1 MRVNIIGGA
10 PNTGIA
16 HDMRILHGLIVHAL
30 GNDVSVQHVPHFH
43 PSCGE
48 AELNFFIEVINPA
61 LFPYAAKN
69 IWIPNPEWTYKTW
82 EPYLYMVDEVW
93 VKTLDAVKIFGDL
106 GIAARYVGWTSADK
120 VFPETK
126 DYTKAIVPI
135 GKNMWR
141 NPKPLIQAY
150 MKIKALKELPGF
162 YEKLPHVTMV
172 YQIKLPDVP
181 ESVKDKFTCITERL
195 SDKDYDALLH
205 ESGLAI
211 CLSVAEGF
219 GHAVNEAMSAGCNL
233 LLSPIEPFR
242 ELARDALWVS
252 TTKIIPH
259 PQCLGNLEDVSV
271 ESVVESLA
279 MYIAST
285 PEAKVRL
292 TNQNRKQYEDRHALF
307 VETMKEALLRFKD
320 MPEFILKDCLPKEED
335 LPPISVITLTRDRRA
350 FFPLAKYCMVA
361 QTYPED
367 KIEWVIV
374 DDGKDQIKNLVTD
387 LPNVTY
393 ILLDEP
399 LTIGAKRNLAISR
412 AKHDILVM
420 LDDDDVYPNNSLISR
435 VAHMLAEPKKECLF
449 STVIP
454 CYEIHETKSFMNVPP
469 MTLPMSQRVS
479 EATLCFTRKFW
490 EARGFPDQQIAEA
503 DAFIRGREQ
512 MCRELSPQDVIVSLI
527 HKKNTSSRKPPVMEA
542 NGSHYGFSDELFTLI
557 SEIAGSL

>member
-93 VKTLDAVKIFGDL
+93 VKTLDAVKIFADI

-120 VFPETK
+120 VFPDTK

-135 GKNMWR
+135 GKNIWR

-150 MKIKALKELPGF
+150 MRIKALKELPAF
-162 YEKLPHVTMV
+162 YENLPHVTMV
-172 YQIKLPDVP
+172 YQIKLPEVP
-181 ESVKDKFTCITERL
+181 DIVKDKFTCITERMA
-195 SDKDYDALLH
+195 DKDYDALLH

-219 GHAVNEAMSAGCNL
+219 GHAVNEAMAAGCNL

-242 ELARDALWVS
+242 ELTREALWTGTS
-252 TTKIIPH
+252 KIIPH
-259 PQCLGNLEDVSV
+259 PQCLGNLEDVNV
-271 ESVVESLA
+271 DSVVECLA
-279 MYIAST
+279 LYVAST
-285 PEAKVRL
+285 PDARVRI
-292 TNQNRKQYEDRHALF
+292 TNQNRKQYEDRHSLF
-307 VETMKEALLRFKD
+307 VETMKESLGRFNG
-320 MPEFILKDCLPKEED
+320 MPDFVLQDHLPKEED

-374 DDGKDQIKNLVTD
+374 DDGKDQIKDLVTD

-399 LTIGAKRNLAISR
+399 LTIGAKRNLAISK
-412 AKHDILVM
+412 AKHDIFVM

-490 EARGFPDQQIAEA
+490 ETRGFPDQQIAEA
-503 DAFIRGREQ
+503 DAFIRSREQ
-512 MCRELSPQDVIVSLI
+512 MCRELSPQDVIVSLV
-527 HKKNTSSRKPPVMEA
+527 HKKNTSARKPPTMES

-557 SEIAGSL
+557 SEIAGSI

>member
-93 VKTLDAVKIFGDL
+93 VKTLDAVKIFGDI

-120 VFPETK
+120 VFPDTK

-135 GKNMWR
+135 GKNVWR

-150 MKIKALKELPGF
+150 MRIKALKELPAF
-162 YEKLPHVTMV
+162 YENLPHVTMV
-172 YQIKLPDVP
+172 YQIKLPEVP
-181 ESVKDKFTCITERL
+181 DIVKDKFTCITERL
-195 SDKDYDALLH
+195 ADKDYDAILH

-219 GHAVNEAMSAGCNL
+219 GHAVNEAMAAGCNL

-242 ELARDALWVS
+242 ELTREALWTGTS
-252 TTKIIPH
+252 KIIPH
-259 PQCLGNLEDVSV
+259 PQCLGNLEDVNV
-271 ESVVESLA
+271 ESVVECLA
-279 MYIAST
+279 LYVAST
-285 PEAKVRL
+285 PEARVRI
-292 TNQNRKQYEDRHALF
+292 TNQNRKQYEDRHSLF
-307 VETMKEALLRFKD
+307 VETMKEALGRFKG
-320 MPEFILKDCLPKEED
+320 MPDFVLQDHLPKEED

-374 DDGKDQIKNLVTD
+374 DDGKDQIKDLVTD

-399 LTIGAKRNLAISR
+399 LTIGAKRNLAISK
-412 AKHDILVM
+412 AKHDIFVM

-490 EARGFPDQQIAEA
+490 ETRGFPDQQIAEA

-512 MCRELSPQDVIVSLI
+512 MCRELSPQDVIVSLV
-527 HKKNTSSRKPPVMEA
+527 HKKNTSARKPPTMEA

>member
-16 HDMRILHGLIVHAL
+16 HDMRILHGMIVHAL

-93 VKTLDAVKIFGDL
+93 VKTLDAVKIFGDI

-120 VFPETK
+120 VFPDTK
-126 DYTKAIVPI
+126 DYIKAIVPI
-135 GKNMWR
+135 GKNIWR

-150 MKIKALKELPGF
+150 MRIKALKELPGF

-172 YQIKLPDVP
+172 YQIKLPEVP
-181 ESVKDKFTCITERL
+181 EVVKDKFTCITERMT
-195 SDKDYDALLH
+195 DNDYDALLH

-211 CLSVAEGF
+211 CLSAAEGF
-219 GHAVNEAMSAGCNL
+219 GHAVNEPMSAGCNL

-242 ELARDALWVS
+242 ELSREALWTGTS
-252 TTKIIPH
+252 KIIPH
-259 PQCLGNLEDVSV
+259 PQCLGNLEDVNV
-271 ESVVESLA
+271 DSVVECLA
-279 MYIAST
+279 LYVAST
-285 PEAKVRL
+285 PEARVRI
-292 TNQNRKQYEDRHALF
+292 TNQNRKQYEDRHSLF
-307 VETMKEALLRFKD
+307 VETMKEALGRFKD
-320 MPEFILKDCLPKEED
+320 IPEFTLKDCLPKEED
-335 LPPISVITLTRDRRA
+335 LPPISVITLTRDRRV

-399 LTIGAKRNLAISR
+399 LTIGAKRNLAISK

-490 EARGFPDQQIAEA
+490 ETRGFPDQQIAEA

-512 MCRELSPQDVIVSLI
+512 MCRELSPQDVIVSLV
-527 HKKNTSSRKPPVMEA
+527 HKKNTSARKPPTMEA

>member
-1 MRVNIIGGA
+1 
-10 PNTGIA
+10 
-16 HDMRILHGLIVHAL
+16 
-30 GNDVSVQHVPHFH
+30 VPHFH

-93 VKTLDAVKIFGDL
+93 VKTLDAVKIFGDI

-120 VFPETK
+120 VFPDTK
-126 DYTKAIVPI
+126 DYAKAIVPI
-135 GKNMWR
+135 GKNIWR

-150 MKIKALKELPGF
+150 MRIKALKELPAF
-162 YEKLPHVTMV
+162 YENLPHVTMV
-172 YQIKLPDVP
+172 YQIKLPEVP
-181 ESVKDKFTCITERL
+181 DTVKDKFTCITERMA
-195 SDKDYDALLH
+195 DKDYDALLH

-219 GHAVNEAMSAGCNL
+219 GHAVNEAMAAGCNL

-242 ELARDALWVS
+242 ELTREALWTGTS
-252 TTKIIPH
+252 KIIPH
-259 PQCLGNLEDVSV
+259 PQCLGNLEDVNV
-271 ESVVESLA
+271 DSVVECLA
-279 MYIAST
+279 LYVAST
-285 PEAKVRL
+285 PEARVRI
-292 TNQNRKQYEDRHALF
+292 TNQNRKQYEDRHSLF
-307 VETMKEALLRFKD
+307 VETMKEALGRFKD
-320 MPEFILKDCLPKEED
+320 IPEFTLKDCLPKEED

-350 FFPLAKYCMVA
+350 FFPLAKYCMVS

-399 LTIGAKRNLAISR
+399 LTIGAKRNLAISK

-490 EARGFPDQQIAEA
+490 ETRGFPDQQIAEA

-512 MCRELSPQDVIVSLI
+512 MCRELSPQDVIVSLV
-527 HKKNTSSRKPPVMEA
+527 HKKNTSARKPPTMEA

>member
-1 MRVNIIGGA
+1 
-10 PNTGIA
+10 
-16 HDMRILHGLIVHAL
+16 MRILHGLIVHAL

-150 MKIKALKELPGF
+150 MKIKALKELPAF
-162 YEKLPHVTMV
+162 YENLPHVTMV

-195 SDKDYDALLH
+195 ADKDYDALLH

-271 ESVVESLA
+271 ESLVESLA
-279 MYIAST
+279 MYVAST

-307 VETMKEALLRFKD
+307 VETMKEALSRFKGMSD
-320 MPEFILKDCLPKEED
+320 FVLQERLPKEED

-350 FFPLAKYCMVA
+350 FIPLAKYCMVA

-374 DDGKDQIKNLVTD
+374 DDGKDQIKNLITD

-393 ILLDEP
+393 VLIDEP
-399 LTIGAKRNLAISR
+399 LTIGAKRNLAISK

-490 EARGFPDQQIAEA
+490 ENRGFPDQQIAEA

-512 MCRELSPQDVIVSLI
+512 MCRELSPQDVIVSLV
-527 HKKNTSSRKPPVMEA
+527 HKKNTSSRKPPTMEA

>member
-16 HDMRILHGLIVHAL
+16 HDMRILHGMIVHAL

-93 VKTLDAVKIFGDL
+93 VKTLDAVKIFGDI

-120 VFPETK
+120 VFPDTK

-135 GKNMWR
+135 GKNIWR

-150 MKIKALKELPGF
+150 MRIKALKELPGF

-172 YQIKLPDVP
+172 YQIKLPEVP
-181 ESVKDKFTCITERL
+181 EVVKDKFTCITERMT
-195 SDKDYDALLH
+195 DNDYDALLH

-211 CLSVAEGF
+211 CLSAAEGF

-242 ELARDALWVS
+242 ELSREALWTGTS
-252 TTKIIPH
+252 KIIPH
-259 PQCLGNLEDVSV
+259 PQCLGNLEDVNV
-271 ESVVESLA
+271 DSVVECLA
-279 MYIAST
+279 LYVAST
-285 PEAKVRL
+285 PEARVRI
-292 TNQNRKQYEDRHALF
+292 TNQNRKQYEDRHSLF
-307 VETMKEALLRFKD
+307 VETMKEALGRFKD
-320 MPEFILKDCLPKEED
+320 IPEFTLKDCLPKEED

-399 LTIGAKRNLAISR
+399 LTIGAKRNLAISK

-490 EARGFPDQQIAEA
+490 ETRGFPDQQIAEA

-512 MCRELSPQDVIVSLI
+512 MCRELSPQDVIVSLV
-527 HKKNTSSRKPPVMEA
+527 HKKNTSARKPPTMEA

>member
-512 MCRELSPQDVIVSLI
+512 MCRELSPQDVIVSLV

>member
-93 VKTLDAVKIFGDL
+93 VKTLDAVKIFADI

-120 VFPETK
+120 VFPDTK

-135 GKNMWR
+135 GKNIWR

-150 MKIKALKELPGF
+150 MRIKALKELPAF
-162 YEKLPHVTMV
+162 YENLPHVTMV
-172 YQIKLPDVP
+172 YQIKLPEVP
-181 ESVKDKFTCITERL
+181 DIVKDKFTCITERMA
-195 SDKDYDALLH
+195 DKDYDALLH

-219 GHAVNEAMSAGCNL
+219 GHAVNEAMAAGCNL

-242 ELARDALWVS
+242 ELTREALWTGTS
-252 TTKIIPH
+252 KIIPH
-259 PQCLGNLEDVSV
+259 PQCLGNLEDVNV
-271 ESVVESLA
+271 DSVVECLA
-279 MYIAST
+279 LYVAST
-285 PEAKVRL
+285 PDARVRI
-292 TNQNRKQYEDRHALF
+292 TNQNRKQYEDRHSLF
-307 VETMKEALLRFKD
+307 VETMKESLGRFNG
-320 MPEFILKDCLPKEED
+320 MPDFVLQDHLPKEED

-374 DDGKDQIKNLVTD
+374 DDGKDQIKDLVTD

-399 LTIGAKRNLAISR
+399 LTIGAKRNLAISK
-412 AKHDILVM
+412 AKHDIFVM

-490 EARGFPDQQIAEA
+490 ETRGFPDQQIAEA
-503 DAFIRGREQ
+503 DAFIRSREQ
-512 MCRELSPQDVIVSLI
+512 MCRELSPQDVIVSLV
-527 HKKNTSSRKPPVMEA
+527 HKKNTSARKPPTMEA

-557 SEIAGSL
+557 SEIAGSI

>member
-16 HDMRILHGLIVHAL
+16 HDMRILHGMIVHAL

-93 VKTLDAVKIFGDL
+93 VKTLDAVKIFGDI

-120 VFPETK
+120 VFPDTK

-135 GKNMWR
+135 GKNIWR

-150 MKIKALKELPGF
+150 MRIKALKELPGF

-172 YQIKLPDVP
+172 YQIKLPEVP
-181 ESVKDKFTCITERL
+181 EVVKDKFTCITERMT
-195 SDKDYDALLH
+195 DNDYDALLH

-211 CLSVAEGF
+211 CLSAAEGF

-242 ELARDALWVS
+242 ELSREALWTGTS
-252 TTKIIPH
+252 KIIPH
-259 PQCLGNLEDVSV
+259 PQCLGNLEDVNV
-271 ESVVESLA
+271 DSVVECLA
-279 MYIAST
+279 LYVAST
-285 PEAKVRL
+285 PEARVRI
-292 TNQNRKQYEDRHALF
+292 TNQNRKQYEDRHSLF
-307 VETMKEALLRFKD
+307 VETMKEALGRFKD
-320 MPEFILKDCLPKEED
+320 IPEFTLKDCLPKEED
-335 LPPISVITLTRDRRA
+335 LPPISVITLTRDRRV

-399 LTIGAKRNLAISR
+399 LTIGAKRNLAISK

-454 CYEIHETKSFMNVPP
+454 CYEIHETKSYMNVPP

-490 EARGFPDQQIAEA
+490 ETRGFPDQQIAEA

-512 MCRELSPQDVIVSLI
+512 MCRELSPQDVIVSLV
-527 HKKNTSSRKPPVMEA
+527 HKKNTSARKPPTMEA

-557 SEIAGSL
+557 SEIAGSI

>member
-93 VKTLDAVKIFGDL
+93 VKTLDAVKIFGDI

-120 VFPETK
+120 VFPDTK
-126 DYTKAIVPI
+126 DYAKAIVPI
-135 GKNMWR
+135 GKNIWR

-150 MKIKALKELPGF
+150 MRIKALKELPAF
-162 YEKLPHVTMV
+162 YENLPHVTMV
-172 YQIKLPDVP
+172 YQIKLPEVP
-181 ESVKDKFTCITERL
+181 DTVKDKFTCITERMA
-195 SDKDYDALLH
+195 DKDYDALLH

-219 GHAVNEAMSAGCNL
+219 GHAVNEAMAAGCNL

-242 ELARDALWVS
+242 ELTREALWTGTS
-252 TTKIIPH
+252 KIIPH
-259 PQCLGNLEDVSV
+259 PQCLGNLEDVNV
-271 ESVVESLA
+271 DSVVECLA
-279 MYIAST
+279 LYVAST
-285 PEAKVRL
+285 PEARVRI
-292 TNQNRKQYEDRHALF
+292 TNQNRKQYEDRHSLF
-307 VETMKEALLRFKD
+307 VETMKEALGRFKD
-320 MPEFILKDCLPKEED
+320 IPEFTLKDCLPKEED

-350 FFPLAKYCMVA
+350 FFPLAKYCMVS

-399 LTIGAKRNLAISR
+399 LTIGAKRNLAISK

-490 EARGFPDQQIAEA
+490 ETRGFPDQQIAEA

-512 MCRELSPQDVIVSLI
+512 MCRELSPQDVIVSLV
-527 HKKNTSSRKPPVMEA
+527 HKKNTSARKPPTMEA

>member
-557 SEIAGSL
+557 SEIAGSI

>member
-16 HDMRILHGLIVHAL
+16 HDMRILHGMIVHAL

-93 VKTLDAVKIFGDL
+93 VKTLDAVKIFGDI

-120 VFPETK
+120 VFPDTK
-126 DYTKAIVPI
+126 DYIKAIVPI
-135 GKNMWR
+135 GKNIWR

-150 MKIKALKELPGF
+150 MRIKALKELPGF

-172 YQIKLPDVP
+172 YQIKLPEVP
-181 ESVKDKFTCITERL
+181 EVVKDKFTCITERMT
-195 SDKDYDALLH
+195 DNDYDALLH

-211 CLSVAEGF
+211 CLSAAEGF

-242 ELARDALWVS
+242 ELSREALWTGTS
-252 TTKIIPH
+252 KIIPH
-259 PQCLGNLEDVSV
+259 PQCLGNLEDVNV
-271 ESVVESLA
+271 DSVVECLA
-279 MYIAST
+279 LYVAST
-285 PEAKVRL
+285 PEARVRI
-292 TNQNRKQYEDRHALF
+292 TNQNRKQYEDRHSLF
-307 VETMKEALLRFKD
+307 VETMKEALGRFKD
-320 MPEFILKDCLPKEED
+320 IPEFTLKDCLPKEED

-399 LTIGAKRNLAISR
+399 LTIGAKRNLAISK

-490 EARGFPDQQIAEA
+490 ETRGFPDQQIAEA

-512 MCRELSPQDVIVSLI
+512 MCRELSPQDVIVSLV
-527 HKKNTSSRKPPVMEA
+527 HKKNTSARKPPTMEA

>member
-1 MRVNIIGGA
+1 
-10 PNTGIA
+10 
-16 HDMRILHGLIVHAL
+16 
-30 GNDVSVQHVPHFH
+30 
-43 PSCGE
+43 
-48 AELNFFIEVINPA
+48 
-61 LFPYAAKN
+61 
-69 IWIPNPEWTYKTW
+69 
-82 EPYLYMVDEVW
+82 MVDEVW
-93 VKTLDAVKIFGDL
+93 VKTLDAVKIFADI

-120 VFPETK
+120 VFPDTK

-135 GKNMWR
+135 GKNVWR

-150 MKIKALKELPGF
+150 MKIKALKELPAF
-162 YEKLPHVTMV
+162 YENLPHVTMV

-181 ESVKDKFTCITERL
+181 EIVKDKFTCITERL
-195 SDKDYDALLH
+195 ADKDYDALLH

-242 ELARDALWVS
+242 ELTREALWTGTS
-252 TTKIIPH
+252 KIIPH
-259 PQCLGNLEDVSV
+259 PQCFGNLEDVNV
-271 ESVVESLA
+271 DSVVECLA
-279 MYIAST
+279 LYVAST
-285 PEAKVRL
+285 SDAKVRS
-292 TNQNRKQYEDRHALF
+292 TNQNRKQYEDRHSLF
-307 VETMKEALLRFKD
+307 VETMKESLIRFKD
-320 MPEFILKDCLPKEED
+320 LTFNLQDRLPKEEN

-374 DDGKDQIKNLVTD
+374 DDGKDQIKDLVTD

-393 ILLDEP
+393 VLLDDP
-399 LTIGAKRNLAISR
+399 LTIGAKRNLAISK

-490 EARGFPDQQIAEA
+490 ETRGFPDQQIAEA

-512 MCRELSPQDVIVSLI
+512 MCRELSPQDVIVSLV
-527 HKKNTSSRKPPVMEA
+527 HKKNTSARKPPTMEA